1 MVGDGVSANDVAVR
15 TVCKIL
21 DPQRKRLDPKQV
33 RVLCIDHSMHRAAYH
48 FIKALG
54 APSFRTAKRKHRTTT
69 HESIDDEDDDGWSHW
84 SDREDVDDDDEDINT
99 SMDVDASS
107 NDVDAMLATTTVDYD
122 PGDTLGKVMAFV
134 NQVRMSS
141 EGVREYLHHACNL
154 RGVKPIELRLW
165 VRTRWGSLSNCLE
178 SVLVVQKVSQ
188 WLIIHLM

>member
-1 MVGDGVSANDVAVR
+1 MVSDGVSANDVAVR
-15 TVCKIL
+15 TVCKML

-33 RVLCIDHSMHRAAYH
+33 QVLCIDHSMHRSAYH

-54 APSFRTAKRKHRTTT
+54 APSIRTTKRKRRTTT
-69 HESIDDEDDDGWSHW
+69 RENTDDNDNDDDGWSRW
-84 SDREDVDDDDEDINT
+84 SDREDVEDNDEDINT

-107 NDVDAMLATTTVDYD
+107 NDVEAMLATTAVDYD

-141 EGVREYLHHACNL
+141 EGVREYLHHACNV

-178 SVLVVQKVSQ
+178 SVLAVQKVTR
-188 WLIIHLM
+188 